1 VIPTTTKR
9 LARSSATSRPSS
21 RAARCSLAVAALSAG
36 FFTTGCEV
44 DSYFDP
50 SVVGRWEHTATVT
63 PILERLSAIE
73 DLGDGFVE
81 YSEVSAEDLIPEA
94 SAYRIG
100 SGDLLEVT
108 IEGFISQGLRE
119 QYGVRVDSQGGI
131 EIPQLPIIKVLGLT
145 SGQTSERIALAIEQ
159 ADIARDPLVQIRV
172 AEQRQLAYT
181 VFGSVSAP
189 GPYILPQPDFRLLE
203 ALTTAGGFNESA
215 KYIYVIRQVPLS
227 VPESNNSLNPAQ
239 VPLIPNSPDGQQ
251 PGDESFLDLINDLTG
266 VEGASPTPSAM
277 RSTNSMRRRSDPP
290 SPPINL
296 MPQDAPDPIVDLV
309 DSRSRPVSSQAATP
323 LDAPTRWVFLDGQWV
338 QIANAMG
345 DGPDDALGAE
355 ALVTQRVIRVPIES
369 LVSGDARYNIV
380 VRAGDLIRVPVPPT
394 GNVYIAGQVN
404 RPGVYA
410 LPAQGSFTLTRAIT
424 AAGGYAPTA
433 IPERVDITRMVGTER
448 QATMRLNAR
457 AITEGTQPDVMLKP
471 DDHINVGTNFWAL
484 PLAVVRNG
492 LRASYGFGFLID
504 RNFGNDIFEA
514 PPSNVSR

>member
-1 VIPTTTKR
+1 MIPSTTKR

-36 FFTTGCEV
+36 FFITGCEV

-50 SVVGRWEHTATVT
+50 SVVGRWEHTPTVT

-108 IEGFISQGLRE
+108 IEGFVSQGLRE
-119 QYGVRVDSQGGI
+119 QYSVRVDSQGGI
-131 EIPQLPIIKVLGLT
+131 EIPQLPIIQVTGLT

-172 AEQRQLAYT
+172 AEQRQLAYN
-181 VFGSVSAP
+181 VFGSVSAA

-239 VPLIPNSPDGQQ
+239 VPVIPGSPDGQQ
-251 PGDESFLDLINDLTG
+251 PGDDSFLDLIDDLTG
-266 VEGASPTPSAM
+266 DGSASPTPTTMTSKG
-277 RSTNSMRRRSDPP
+277 SMRRRSDPA
-290 SPPINL
+290 INL

-323 LDAPTRWVFLDGQWV
+323 VDAPTRWVFLDGKWV

-345 DGPDDALGAE
+345 DGPDDARGE
-355 ALVTQRVIRVPIES
+355 DALVTQRVIRVPTES
-369 LVSGDARYNIV
+369 LVNGDARYNIV
-380 VRAGDLIRVPVPPT
+380 VRAGDLIRVPVPPA

-433 IPERVDITRMVGTER
+433 IAERVDITRMVGTER

-471 DDHINVGTNFWAL
+471 DDHVNVGTNFWAL

-504 RNFGNDIFEA
+504 RNFGNDVFGV
-514 PPSNVSR
+514 PPSNNRN